1 MGGGRGDQ
9 GVGPYPL
16 GVALARIPGRVRLE
30 GGYQLHTEGE
40 DRAGGSGRDAGGP
53 MTLTGLEGK
62 VAVVTGAGRMR
73 SIGRPIALAL
83 ARAGC
88 DVVITGTGRPRERY
102 PDDEKAVGWRDID
115 SVADEIRALGRRAL
129 AVVTDVSDAA
139 AVEELADDI
148 FRQFGRVDVVINN
161 ASAARGADRVPV
173 IALDLAEW
181 HKVIAV
187 NLHGTFY
194 MSRTFGRRLV
204 EQGRGGSIVNI
215 SSVGGKLMAGT
226 TAAYAASKAG
236 IHALTCAMADE
247 LGRNDIRVN
256 AICPGIIDTFR
267 LDDIPR
273 GEPFDAMVRAQ
284 IPLGRAGSGDD
295 VAWMAV
301 YLCADQGSWISGQ
314 LYTVDGGMVR
324 GR

>member
-1 MGGGRGDQ
+1 VQ
-9 GVGPYPL
+9 
-16 GVALARIPGRVRLE
+16 
-30 GGYQLHTEGE
+30 TEGDGPAE
-40 DRAGGSGRDAGGP
+40 GDGRAGGA
-53 MTLTGLEGK
+53 MALTGLEGK

-73 SIGRPIALAL
+73 SIGRPIAVAL

-88 DVVITGTGRPRERY
+88 DVVITGTGRPADRY
-102 PDDEKAVGWRDID
+102 PDDEKSVGWRDIE
-115 SVADEIRALGRRAL
+115 SVADDVRALGRRAL
-129 AVVTDVSDAA
+129 AVVTDVGDAA
-139 AVEELADDI
+139 AVERLADGVMGE
-148 FRQFGRVDVVINN
+148 FGRVDVVVNN

-173 IALDLAEW
+173 IDLEPAEW
-181 HKVIAV
+181 HKVMNV
-187 NLHGTFY
+187 NLNGTFY
-194 MSRTFGRRLV
+194 MSRAFGRRLV

-247 LGRNDIRVN
+247 LGRNGIRVN

-273 GEPFDAMVRAQ
+273 GETFDAMVRAQ
-284 IPLGRAGSGDD
+284 IPLGRAGTGDD
-295 VAWMAV
+295 VAWMVV